1 MTTAI
6 NTTWKRYFEDPDEG
20 LGTTYERFILHQ
32 CFERLYR
39 KYSIQKVLEA
49 PSFGMTGISGINS
62 MWWATRGVDVTVMDD
77 VQERLELTQKVW
89 EETGLAADFFTT
101 SDEYGSLSFMDKSF
115 DLSWNFASLAFVS
128 NMEQFLSELARV
140 TRTIIFICVPN
151 RLSLGYRW
159 QNRGSQG
166 VVSLVSENMKP
177 ERILTIMDGL
187 EWRADESG
195 YLDAPP
201 WPDIGMKKEDFL
213 RKLGLRGLADKL
225 ENRNHN
231 PTCIL
236 DYYKGLKPNMD
247 KEFKKYSFLENLP
260 NWLKRLWAHHRYSI
274 FVPKSG

>member
-6 NTTWKRYFEDPDEG
+6 NKTWKRYFVDPDEG

-32 CFERLYR
+32 YFAKIR
-39 KYSIQKVLEA
+39 KTYSVHSVLEA

-62 MWWATRGVDVTVMDD
+62 MWWALNSTEVTIMDH
-77 VQERLELTQKVW
+77 VQERLELAGKVW
-89 EETGLAADFFTT
+89 TETGLAADFVIT

-115 DLSWNFASLAFVS
+115 DLSWNFAGLAFVS
-128 NMEQFLSELARV
+128 NLEKFLSELVRV

-151 RLSLGYRW
+151 RLSLGYRR

-166 VVSLVSENMKP
+166 VSLVSENMKP
-177 ERILTIMDGL
+177 ERIITIMNGL
-187 EWRADESG
+187 EWRAEESD

-213 RKLGLRGLADKL
+213 RKLGFKGLARSLDRRREGPL
-225 ENRNHN
+225 
-231 PTCIL
+231 CIL
-236 DYYKGLKPNMD
+236 DYYKGLKPGMEKD
-247 KEFKKYSFLENLP
+247 FLKYSFLENLP
-260 NWLKRLWAHHRYSI
+260 NWLKRLWAHHRYFI